1 MGNGAE
7 TETAPPGGLRVRG
20 YRRRAS
26 HMRGVA
32 IALLQRPVV
41 VPGGEEQH
49 LLRAR
54 RVHNPA
60 RVGEDAAA
68 ASQNA
73 EIERFEVR
81 ERIVGAFDG
90 HHGLVGR
97 DGVAVVQRA
106 HCQRGPVV
114 AASLEDGDGFIDPA
128 DPARSLAE
136 DLHQYLGSMPV
147 LPQNFPG
154 AHEIL
159 VGIVPGA
166 DQVLREVEG
175 LWIQARPARCG
186 HSAIPALGRPGIGS
200 RYGLAG
206 SQSRGNSQK
215 MSKPCRRPLRL
226 PGNGV
231 RRSGKLQTLA
241 PAPLAWNNRSGE
253 RQQPG
258 APLPWTASWVGPR
271 AKPKAPAVGHLHGIG
286 V

>member
-1 MGNGAE
+1 MGNRAE
-7 TETAPPGGLRVRG
+7 TETAPPGGLRVRR

-49 LLRAR
+49 LLRAC

-128 DPARSLAE
+128 DPARGLAE
-136 DLHQYLGSMPV
+136 DLHPYPGSMPV
-147 LPQNFPG
+147 LPQNIPA

-166 DQVLREVEG
+166 DQVIGEVER
-175 LWIQARPARCG
+175 LWIQARPARCS
-186 HSAIPALGRPGIGS
+186 HAAIPALGRPGIGS

-206 SQSRGNSQK
+206 CSLRGNSQT

-241 PAPLAWNNRSGE
+241 PAPLAWFETGRS
-253 RQQPG
+253 
-258 APLPWTASWVGPR
+258 A
-271 AKPKAPAVGHLHGIG
+271 
-286 V
+286 